1 MVMNKMARREVGLE
15 PCSDAVFAG
24 AILSRLVRRKVSK
37 VMTGRLCL
45 LLLAPLLAALALLP
59 APAAHAQG
67 PHVELSQTVE
77 GMGEVVYGF
86 DLPADYTVTD
96 QSSDQA
102 QAGGPTVV
110 NDPSGPSQVSFFIE
124 WLPSFSSEG
133 TPKEAAHEIVEQHWG
148 NHPHSLLAEGDLTAG
163 GLEGYTLRVRTV
175 DAASYT
181 TFLIVVLPVA
191 QGTRVGLLA
200 GGSLERTGDIDLLLQ
215 TGESVAQWDQRGF
228 DAIVGSLT
236 FSGLP
241 GETPTPTPTPG
252 TTGRTLATPRSTPT
266 RTPTP
271 TPTARPVTPTPRPVT
286 PTPERTPTPAPTPTA
301 RGGLS
306 KDDLENLG
314 PPQSELVA
322 SVPAPDEISTDPDVI
337 GTNIFL
343 TLLVVFA
350 FAFTSTLF
358 NQTLDA
364 NRREIEGWVGRY
376 FTPVQRFGSLVGR
389 GYEAV
394 AERQP
399 WVQQAAGPA
408 VILVLIGLING
419 FLSPD
424 FGLNTKGV
432 VLFASLL
439 VGAGA
444 ITYAYKG
451 GQVLFTARRLR
462 LRAGVKLYVVALA
475 IAAVSVLLSR
485 LVGFRPGFLFGF
497 VASYTLL
504 APAALDRKQSGQLI
518 FFPSIA
524 LLALSIIAWLLVIP
538 LREVTEG
545 TDAGWAAL
553 PVGAAVAVFVG
564 GLEGLFFSMIP
575 LSFMDGAK
583 IAQWNRLLWFLMF
596 AAAAFLFWHVLLNQE
611 GAYLHAL
618 PERKVIAALSLLA
631 FYSIVTVGTWAY
643 FRQRVKG

>member
-1 MVMNKMARREVGLE
+1 
-15 PCSDAVFAG
+15 
-24 AILSRLVRRKVSK
+24 
-37 VMTGRLCL
+37 
-45 LLLAPLLAALALLP
+45 
-59 APAAHAQG
+59 
-67 PHVELSQTVE
+67 
-77 GMGEVVYGF
+77 
-86 DLPADYTVTD
+86 
-96 QSSDQA
+96 
-102 QAGGPTVV
+102 
-110 NDPSGPSQVSFFIE
+110 
-124 WLPSFSSEG
+124 
-133 TPKEAAHEIVEQHWG
+133 
-148 NHPHSLLAEGDLTAG
+148 
-163 GLEGYTLRVRTV
+163 
-175 DAASYT
+175 
-181 TFLIVVLPVA
+181 
-191 QGTRVGLLA
+191 
-200 GGSLERTGDIDLLLQ
+200 
-215 TGESVAQWDQRGF
+215 
-228 DAIVGSLT
+228 
-236 FSGLP
+236 
-241 GETPTPTPTPG
+241 
-252 TTGRTLATPRSTPT
+252 
-266 RTPTP
+266 
-271 TPTARPVTPTPRPVT
+271 
-286 PTPERTPTPAPTPTA
+286 
-301 RGGLS
+301 
-306 KDDLENLG
+306 
-314 PPQSELVA
+314 VA
-322 SVPAPDEISTDPDVI
+322 SVPAPDEISTDPEVI

-364 NRREIEGWVGRY
+364 NRRDIESSVGRY
-376 FTPVQRFGSLVGR
+376 FTPLQRFGSLVGQ

-394 AERQP
+394 AKRQP

-424 FGLNTKGV
+424 FAFNTKGV

-444 ITYAYKG
+444 ITYVYKG
-451 GQVLFTARRLR
+451 GQVLFTTRRLR

-475 IAAVSVLLSR
+475 IAAGSVLLSR

-518 FFPSIA
+518 FFASVA

-545 TDAGWAAL
+545 TDAAWAAL
-553 PVGAAVAVFVG
+553 PVGAAVAVFVA

-575 LSFMDGAK
+575 LSFMDGVK

-596 AAAAFLFWHVLLNQE
+596 GAAGFLFWHVLLNQE
-611 GAYLHAL
+611 GSYLHAL
-618 PERKVIAALSLLA
+618 PERKVVAALSLLA